1 MHLDTPDVLKK
12 ILARKAEEVAERSQR
27 LELPAIA
34 VEAAQA
40 PAPRGFTAA
49 LQRRIEAGGAGVIAE
64 IKRASPSKGIIR
76 EDFDPPAIAR
86 SYEAAGAACLSVLT
100 DRDFFQGDDA
110 FLTQA
115 REATALPVLRK
126 DFIIAPYQVYETR
139 ALGADCML
147 LIAAA
152 MGDSLMRE
160 LYELG
165 REIGLDVLVEVHDEQ
180 ELERALAL
188 EPQLVGINNRDL
200 RTFETDLDNTLR
212 LATKIP
218 AGVTVVTESGIYTRE
233 EVEHIRAHGVHGFLI
248 GESFM
253 RANDP
258 GTKLRELFES
268 Q

>member
-1 MHLDTPDVLKK
+1 M
-12 ILARKAEEVAERSQR
+12 
-27 LELPAIA
+27 
-34 VEAAQA
+34 
-40 PAPRGFTAA
+40 
-49 LQRRIEAGGAGVIAE
+49 
-64 IKRASPSKGIIR
+64 
-76 EDFDPPAIAR
+76 
-86 SYEAAGAACLSVLT
+86 
-100 DRDFFQGDDA
+100 
-110 FLTQA
+110 
-115 REATALPVLRK
+115 
-126 DFIIAPYQVYETR
+126 
-139 ALGADCML
+139 
-147 LIAAA
+147 
-152 MGDSLMRE
+152 
-160 LYELG
+160 
-165 REIGLDVLVEVHDEQ
+165 EVHDEQ